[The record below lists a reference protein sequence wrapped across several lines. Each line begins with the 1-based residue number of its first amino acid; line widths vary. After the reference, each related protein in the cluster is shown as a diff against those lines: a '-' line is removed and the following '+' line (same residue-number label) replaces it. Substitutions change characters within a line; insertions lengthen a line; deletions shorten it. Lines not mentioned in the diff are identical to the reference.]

1 MTAYKVLIRPCL
13 KSLIFLL
20 YHGYPKV
27 RKTASEKLY
36 TFLIT
41 LDDEESIEL
50 AGGSEDQRDQA
61 LMILTETNWT
71 SKISEFGREKK
82 DVLLKIFG
90 FE

>member
-1 MTAYKVLIRPCL
+1 M
-13 KSLIFLL
+13 
-20 YHGYPKV
+20 